1 MYEED
6 MRVSSEPLKC
16 PHCRTTFPTKTILKH
31 HTGICNFIHTSAY
44 EHSIDRY
51 YNPLEVPSPESMVH
65 YLIHLTT
72 KYQELEQRFTKL
84 QASIITTRRKTIQ
97 EYLEQLSPPEKTFA
111 EWSNS
116 LEITQSALETVFQN
130 DLKSGIQ
137 QVLDIPRENI
147 PIRAFSQKPNIFY
160 LYDTEA
166 EWRQM
171 SADEFTS
178 FINKIERK
186 FLSLNWRY
194 ATHRHMIASYLQNYP
209 SYVSWQFKCDFDTL
223 SKNLWFDIEEYRND
237 YMKQYRKLSLG
248 TILLDKN
255 SPLNLDHSVKQ
266 PIQINKWDGAY
277 TIPSYYH
284 TMSNRNVMQSR
295 TGIIASLYNKSF
307 VSIVNESRF
316 AQPTGNYSEKVLQT
330 IFLQHPFILVAPP
343 YTLKYMRET
352 GLKTFSDF
360 WDESYDEEPIH
371 SLRMAKILKLIDY
384 IGSKSLEELEQLRL
398 KMEPILKYN
407 LALLKQI
414 HHTFNLSMANNP
426 IK

>member
-1 MYEED
+1 MTLPNDVYKEIHWFNFPKLESKEYSLNHMGIKKIVQQLGKSTPIVIFMLNNSLKELHHLMHDDTDYLNEVGIDVYLYEPIISYYKGKHKKTPQFYHEFIGNED
-6 MRVSSEPLKC
+6 VNLNRSKELDSISLYATRNNLTNITVHTCDYDIEKYYPHYSNLKLVC
-16 PHCRTTFPTKTILKH
+16 DDLFLKT
-31 HTGICNFIHTSAY
+31 
-44 EHSIDRY
+44 SIIMPVLD
-51 YNPLEVPSPESMVH
+51 
-65 YLIHLTT
+65 TT
-72 KYQELEQRFTKL
+72 KY
-84 QASIITTRRKTIQ
+84 
-97 EYLEQLSPPEKTFA
+97 
-111 EWSNS
+111 
-116 LEITQSALETVFQN
+116 
-130 DLKSGIQ
+130 
-137 QVLDIPRENI
+137 
-147 PIRAFSQKPNIFY
+147 
-160 LYDTEA
+160 
-166 EWRQM
+166 
-171 SADEFTS
+171 
-178 FINKIERK
+178 KIERK

-371 SLRMAKILKLIDY
+371 SVRMAKILKLIDY

-414 HHTFNLSMANNP
+414 HHTFNLSIANNP

>member
-1 MYEED
+1 MLSANDMYKEIHYFNFPNLKSKPYSIQNMGIRKVVQQLNKKTPIVIFMLNNSLKELHHLMHDDTDYLNEVGIDVYLYEPIISYYKGKHKKTPQFYHEFIGNED
-6 MRVSSEPLKC
+6 VNLNRSKELDSISLYATRNNLTNITVHTCDYDIEKYYPHYSNLKLVC
-16 PHCRTTFPTKTILKH
+16 DDLFLKT
-31 HTGICNFIHTSAY
+31 
-44 EHSIDRY
+44 SIIMPVLD
-51 YNPLEVPSPESMVH
+51 
-65 YLIHLTT
+65 TT
-72 KYQELEQRFTKL
+72 KY
-84 QASIITTRRKTIQ
+84 
-97 EYLEQLSPPEKTFA
+97 
-111 EWSNS
+111 
-116 LEITQSALETVFQN
+116 
-130 DLKSGIQ
+130 
-137 QVLDIPRENI
+137 
-147 PIRAFSQKPNIFY
+147 
-160 LYDTEA
+160 
-166 EWRQM
+166 
-171 SADEFTS
+171 
-178 FINKIERK
+178 KIERK

-343 YTLKYMRET
+343 YTLKYIRET

-414 HHTFNLSMANNP
+414 HHTFNLSIANNP

>member
-1 MYEED
+1 MLSANDLYKEIHYFNFPNLKSKPYSIQNIGIMKVVQQLNKKTPIIIFMLNNSLKELHHLMHDDTDYLNEVGIDVYLYEPIISYYKGKHKKTPQFYHEFIGNED
-6 MRVSSEPLKC
+6 VNLNRSKELDSISLYATRNNLTNITVHTCDYDIEKYYPHYSNLKLVC
-16 PHCRTTFPTKTILKH
+16 DDLFLKT
-31 HTGICNFIHTSAY
+31 
-44 EHSIDRY
+44 SIIMPVLD
-51 YNPLEVPSPESMVH
+51 
-65 YLIHLTT
+65 TT
-72 KYQELEQRFTKL
+72 KY
-84 QASIITTRRKTIQ
+84 
-97 EYLEQLSPPEKTFA
+97 
-111 EWSNS
+111 
-116 LEITQSALETVFQN
+116 
-130 DLKSGIQ
+130 
-137 QVLDIPRENI
+137 
-147 PIRAFSQKPNIFY
+147 
-160 LYDTEA
+160 
-166 EWRQM
+166 
-171 SADEFTS
+171 
-178 FINKIERK
+178 KIERK

-343 YTLKYMRET
+343 YTLKYIRET

-414 HHTFNLSMANNP
+414 HHTFNLSIANNP

>member
-1 MYEED
+1 MTLPNDVYKEIHWFNFPKLESKEYSLNHMGIKKIVQQLGKSTPIVIFMLNNSLKELHHLMHDDTDYLNEVGIDVYLYEPIISYYKGKHKKTPQFYHEFIGNED
-6 MRVSSEPLKC
+6 VNLNRSKELDSISLYATRNNLTNITVHTCDYDIEKYYPHYSNLKLVC
-16 PHCRTTFPTKTILKH
+16 DDLFLKT
-31 HTGICNFIHTSAY
+31 
-44 EHSIDRY
+44 SIIMPVLD
-51 YNPLEVPSPESMVH
+51 
-65 YLIHLTT
+65 TT
-72 KYQELEQRFTKL
+72 KY
-84 QASIITTRRKTIQ
+84 
-97 EYLEQLSPPEKTFA
+97 
-111 EWSNS
+111 
-116 LEITQSALETVFQN
+116 
-130 DLKSGIQ
+130 
-137 QVLDIPRENI
+137 
-147 PIRAFSQKPNIFY
+147 
-160 LYDTEA
+160 
-166 EWRQM
+166 
-171 SADEFTS
+171 
-178 FINKIERK
+178 KIERK

>member
-1 MYEED
+1 MLSANDLYKEIHYFNFPNLKSKPYSIQNMGIRKVVQQLNKKTPIVIFMLNNSLKELHHLMHDDTDYLNEVGIDVYLYEPIISYYKGKHKKTPQFYHEFIGNED
-6 MRVSSEPLKC
+6 VNLNRSKELDSISLYATRNNLTNITVHTCDYDIEKYYPHYSNLKLVC
-16 PHCRTTFPTKTILKH
+16 DDLFLKT
-31 HTGICNFIHTSAY
+31 
-44 EHSIDRY
+44 SIIMPVLD
-51 YNPLEVPSPESMVH
+51 
-65 YLIHLTT
+65 TT
-72 KYQELEQRFTKL
+72 KY
-84 QASIITTRRKTIQ
+84 
-97 EYLEQLSPPEKTFA
+97 
-111 EWSNS
+111 
-116 LEITQSALETVFQN
+116 
-130 DLKSGIQ
+130 
-137 QVLDIPRENI
+137 
-147 PIRAFSQKPNIFY
+147 
-160 LYDTEA
+160 
-166 EWRQM
+166 
-171 SADEFTS
+171 
-178 FINKIERK
+178 KIERK

-343 YTLKYMRET
+343 YTLKYIRET

-414 HHTFNLSMANNP
+414 HHTFNLSIANNP

>member
-1 MYEED
+1 MTLPNDVYKEIHWFNFPKLESKEYSLNHMGIKKIVQQLGKSTPIVIFMLNNSLKELHHLMHDDTDYLNEVGIDVYLYEPIISYYKGKHKKTPQFYHEFIGNED
-6 MRVSSEPLKC
+6 VNLNRSKELDSISLYATRNNLTNITVHTCDYDIEKYYPHYSNLKLVC
-16 PHCRTTFPTKTILKH
+16 DDLFLKT
-31 HTGICNFIHTSAY
+31 
-44 EHSIDRY
+44 SIIMPVLD
-51 YNPLEVPSPESMVH
+51 
-65 YLIHLTT
+65 TT
-72 KYQELEQRFTKL
+72 KY
-84 QASIITTRRKTIQ
+84 
-97 EYLEQLSPPEKTFA
+97 
-111 EWSNS
+111 
-116 LEITQSALETVFQN
+116 
-130 DLKSGIQ
+130 
-137 QVLDIPRENI
+137 
-147 PIRAFSQKPNIFY
+147 
-160 LYDTEA
+160 
-166 EWRQM
+166 
-171 SADEFTS
+171 
-178 FINKIERK
+178 KIERK

-343 YTLKYMRET
+343 YTLKYIRET

-384 IGSKSLEELEQLRL
+384 IGSKSLEELEQIKLE
-398 KMEPILKYN
+398 MEPILKYN
-407 LALLKQI
+407 LALLKQRY
-414 HHTFNLSMANNP
+414 HNFNLSIISNP